1 MLESKENSVKIE
13 GILSEIDLEAGS
25 YVKDGKTIEKIGG
38 SIKVRVTQ
46 MLNGENVEL
55 DIPVY
60 MFANKLTNK
69 GTSNPAYAS
78 IERVMNEYKSIAAV
92 GVDAADRVR
101 ITGANIR
108 MNEYYGQGDKLN
120 SYPRVNA
127 SFVTKVTD
135 MSKYNPEATFSAIFA
150 IGSMGYETD
159 KDGVEVADRYKIR
172 GIMPQYG
179 GSVDVIDFFATSPNV
194 IDAVS
199 SYWEQGD
206 TVKINGKLNFTSKTE
221 EKLVEVD
228 FGEPRVERKTIS
240 VSELIITGGSQTPLE
255 GDFAFDMDEIQAAL
269 EARQARLAE
278 LKAKT
283 KAKAKDSKS
292 APKVAATGKKS
303 ALDLGF

>member
-13 GILSEIDLEAGS
+13 GILSEIDLETGS
-25 YVKDGKTIEKIGG
+25 YVKDGKTVEKIGG
-38 SIKVRVTQ
+38 SIKVRVNQ
-46 MLNGENVEL
+46 MLNGVETEL

-69 GTSNPAYAS
+69 NTPNPAYAS

-92 GVDAADRVR
+92 GIDAADRVR

-120 SYPRVNA
+120 SYPRINA
-127 SFVTKVTD
+127 SFVTKITD
-135 MSKYNPEATFSAIFA
+135 MSKFAPEATFSAIFA
-150 IGSMGYETD
+150 IGNMGYETD
-159 KDGVEVADRYKIR
+159 KDGVQIPDRFKIR

-206 TVKINGKLNFTSKTE
+206 TVKINGKLNFSSKTE
-221 EKLVEVD
+221 ETVVQVD
-228 FGEPRVERKTIS
+228 FGEPRIERKTVS

-255 GDFAFDMDEIQAAL
+255 GDFAFDMDEIQSAL

-278 LKAKT
+278 LKAKQ
-283 KAKAKDSKS
+283 KAKEKGAPKS
-292 APKVAATGKKS
+292 APKKS
-303 ALDLGF
+303 MADLGF

>member
-25 YVKDGKTIEKIGG
+25 YSKDGKTIEKIGG
-38 SIKVRVTQ
+38 SIKVRVNQ
-46 MLNGENVEL
+46 MLNGVETEL
-55 DIPVY
+55 DIPVF

-69 GTSNPAYAS
+69 GTPNPAYAS

-92 GVDAADRVR
+92 GIDAADRVR

-120 SYPRVNA
+120 SYPRINA
-127 SFVTKVTD
+127 SFVTKITD
-135 MSKYNPEATFSAIFA
+135 MSKYNPEASFSAIFA

-278 LKAKT
+278 LKAK
-283 KAKAKDSKS
+283 AKAKDTKS
-292 APKVAATGKKS
+292 APKAAPKK
-303 ALDLGF
+303 AMDLGF

>member
-25 YVKDGKTIEKIGG
+25 YNKDGKTVEKIGG
-38 SIKVRVTQ
+38 SIKVRVNQ
-46 MLNGENVEL
+46 MLNGAEVEL

-69 GTSNPAYAS
+69 GTPNPAYAS

-92 GVDAADRVR
+92 GIDAADRVR

-120 SYPRVNA
+120 SYPRINA

-269 EARQARLAE
+269 EARQVRLAE
-278 LKAKT
+278 LKAK
-283 KAKAKDSKS
+283 AKAKDTKS
-292 APKVAATGKKS
+292 APKAAPKK
-303 ALDLGF
+303 AMDLGF

>member
-13 GILSEIDLEAGS
+13 GILSEIDLETGS
-25 YVKDGKTIEKIGG
+25 YIKDGKSIDKIGG
-38 SIKVRVTQ
+38 SVKVRVTQ
-46 MLNGENVEL
+46 TLNGEETEL

-60 MFANKLTNK
+60 LFANKLTNK
-69 GTSNPAYAS
+69 GAANPAYAS

-92 GVDAADRVR
+92 GIDAADRIR
-101 ITGANIR
+101 ITGAQIR

-120 SYPRVNA
+120 SYPRINA
-127 SFVTKVTD
+127 SFVTKITD
-135 MSKYNPEATFSAIFA
+135 MSKFAPEATFSAIFA
-150 IGSMGYETD
+150 IGNMGYETD
-159 KDGVEVADRYKIR
+159 KDGVQIPDRFKIR

-206 TVKINGKLNFTSKTE
+206 TVKINGKLNFSSKTE
-221 EKLVEVD
+221 ETVVQVD
-228 FGEPRVERKTIS
+228 FGEPRIERKTVS

-255 GDFAFDMDEIQAAL
+255 GDFAFDMDEIQSAL

-278 LKAKT
+278 LKAKQ
-283 KAKAKDSKS
+283 KAKEKGAPKS
-292 APKVAATGKKS
+292 APKKS
-303 ALDLGF
+303 MSDLGF

>member
-25 YVKDGKTIEKIGG
+25 YMKDGKTVEKIGG
-38 SIKVRVTQ
+38 SIKVRVNQ
-46 MLNGENVEL
+46 MLNGVETEL

-60 MFANKLTNK
+60 LFANKLTNK
-69 GTSNPAYAS
+69 NTPNPAYAS

-92 GVDAADRVR
+92 GIDAADRVR

-120 SYPRVNA
+120 SYPRINA
-127 SFVTKVTD
+127 SFVTKITD
-135 MSKYNPEATFSAIFA
+135 MSKFAPEATFSAIFA
-150 IGSMGYETD
+150 IGNMGYETD
-159 KDGVEVADRYKIR
+159 KDGVQIPDRFKIR

-206 TVKINGKLNFTSKTE
+206 TVKINGKLNFSSKTE
-221 EKLVEVD
+221 ETVVQVD
-228 FGEPRVERKTIS
+228 FGEPRVERKTVS

-255 GDFAFDMDEIQAAL
+255 GDFAFDMDEIQSAL

-278 LKAKT
+278 LKAKQ
-283 KAKAKDSKS
+283 KAKEKGAPKS
-292 APKVAATGKKS
+292 APKKS
-303 ALDLGF
+303 MADLGF

>member
-13 GILSEIDLEAGS
+13 GILSEIDLETGT
-25 YVKDGKTIEKIGG
+25 YTKDGRTIEKIGG

-46 MLNGENVEL
+46 TLNGKETEL

-69 GTSNPAYAS
+69 GTPNPAYAS
-78 IERVMNEYKSIAAV
+78 IERVMNEYASIAAV
-92 GVDAADRVR
+92 GLEKADRVR
-101 ITGANIR
+101 ITGAQIR
-108 MNEYYGQGDKLN
+108 MNEYYGQTGNLN
-120 SYPRVNA
+120 SYPRINA

-135 MSKYNPEATFSAIFA
+135 LTKYAPEATFSAIFA
-150 IGSMGYETD
+150 IGSMGYDAD
-159 KDGVEVADRYKIR
+159 KDGVEIPDRYKIR

-179 GSVDVIDFFATSPNV
+179 GSVDVIDFWATTPNV

-206 TVKINGKLNFTSKTE
+206 TVKINGKLNFTSKVE

-228 FGEPRVERKTIS
+228 FGEPRIEKKTIS

-278 LKAKT
+278 LKAK
-283 KAKAKDSKS
+283 AKAKDAKS
-292 APKVAATGKKS
+292 ATAAKPAKKS
-303 ALDLGF
+303 MADLGF

>member
-25 YVKDGKTIEKIGG
+25 YMKDNKTVEKIGG
-38 SIKVRVTQ
+38 SIKVRVNQ
-46 MLNGENVEL
+46 MLNGVETEL

-69 GTSNPAYAS
+69 GTPNPAYAS

-92 GVDAADRVR
+92 GIDAADRVR

-120 SYPRVNA
+120 SYPRINA
-127 SFVTKVTD
+127 SFVTKITD
-135 MSKYNPEATFSAIFA
+135 MSKFAPEATFSAIFA
-150 IGSMGYETD
+150 IGNMGYETD
-159 KDGVEVADRYKIR
+159 KDGVQIPDRFKIR

-206 TVKINGKLNFTSKTE
+206 TVKINGKLNFSSKTE
-221 EKLVEVD
+221 ETVVQVD
-228 FGEPRVERKTIS
+228 FGEPRIERKTVS

-255 GDFAFDMDEIQAAL
+255 GDFAFDMDEIQSAL
-269 EARQARLAE
+269 EARQTRLAE
-278 LKAKT
+278 LKAKQKT
-283 KAKAKDSKS
+283 KEKGAPKS
-292 APKVAATGKKS
+292 APKKS
-303 ALDLGF
+303 MSDLGF

>member
-13 GILSEIDLEAGS
+13 GILSEIDLETGS
-25 YVKDGKTIEKIGG
+25 YMKDGKSVDKIGG

-46 MLNGENVEL
+46 TLNGEETEL

-60 MFANKLTNK
+60 LFANKLTNK
-69 GTSNPAYAS
+69 GAANPAYAS

-92 GVDAADRVR
+92 GIDAADRIR
-101 ITGANIR
+101 ITGAQIR
-108 MNEYYGQGDKLN
+108 MNEYYGQNGNLN
-120 SYPRVNA
+120 SYPRINA
-127 SFVTKVTD
+127 SFVTKITD
-135 MSKYNPEATFSAIFA
+135 MSKYAPEATFSAIFA

-159 KDGVEVADRYKIR
+159 KDGVEIPNRYKIR

-199 SYWEQGD
+199 SYWGQGD

-221 EKLVEVD
+221 EKMVEVD
-228 FGEPRVERKTIS
+228 FGEPRIERKTVS

-255 GDFAFDMDEIQAAL
+255 GDFAFDMDEIHNAL
-269 EARQARLAE
+269 EDRQARLAE
-278 LKAKT
+278 LKAKQ
-283 KAKAKDSKS
+283 KAREAKT
-292 APKVAATGKKS
+292 APKTTAKKTM
-303 ALDLGF
+303 ADLGF

>member
-1 MLESKENSVKIE
+1 
-13 GILSEIDLEAGS
+13 
-25 YVKDGKTIEKIGG
+25 
-38 SIKVRVTQ
+38 
-46 MLNGENVEL
+46 
-55 DIPVY
+55 
-60 MFANKLTNK
+60 
-69 GTSNPAYAS
+69 
-78 IERVMNEYKSIAAV
+78 
-92 GVDAADRVR
+92 
-101 ITGANIR
+101 

-120 SYPRVNA
+120 SYPRINA

-135 MSKYNPEATFSAIFA
+135 MSKYNPEASFSAIFA

-255 GDFAFDMDEIQAAL
+255 GDFAFDMDEIQTAL

-278 LKAKT
+278 LKAK
-283 KAKAKDSKS
+283 AKAKDTKS
-292 APKVAATGKKS
+292 APKAAPKK
-303 ALDLGF
+303 AMDLGF

>member
-25 YVKDGKTIEKIGG
+25 YMKDNKTIEKIGG
-38 SIKVRVTQ
+38 SIKVRVNQ
-46 MLNGENVEL
+46 MLNGVETEL

-69 GTSNPAYAS
+69 GTPNPAYAS

-92 GVDAADRVR
+92 GIDAADRVR

-120 SYPRVNA
+120 SYPRINA
-127 SFVTKVTD
+127 SFVTKITD
-135 MSKYNPEATFSAIFA
+135 MSKYTPEATFSAVFA
-150 IGSMGYETD
+150 IGNMGYETD
-159 KDGVEVADRYKIR
+159 KDGVQIENRFKIR

-179 GSVDVIDFFATSPNV
+179 GSVDVIDFFATTPNV

-206 TVKINGKLNFTSKTE
+206 TVRINGKLNFSSKTE
-221 EKLVEVD
+221 ETVVQVD
-228 FGEPRVERKTIS
+228 FGEPRIDRKTVS

-255 GDFAFDMDEIQAAL
+255 GDFAFDMDEIQTAL

-278 LKAKT
+278 LKAKQ
-283 KAKAKDSKS
+283 KAKEKGAPKS
-292 APKVAATGKKS
+292 APKRSMA
-303 ALDLGF
+303 DLGF

>member
-25 YVKDGKTIEKIGG
+25 YMKDGKTVEKIGG
-38 SIKVRVTQ
+38 SIKVRVNQ
-46 MLNGENVEL
+46 MLNGVETEL

-69 GTSNPAYAS
+69 GTPNPAYAS

-92 GVDAADRVR
+92 GIDAADRVR

-120 SYPRVNA
+120 SYPRINA
-127 SFVTKVTD
+127 SFVTKITD
-135 MSKYNPEATFSAIFA
+135 MSKYNPEASFSAIFA
-150 IGSMGYETD
+150 VGSMGYETD
-159 KDGVEVADRYKIR
+159 KDGVEVTDRYKIR

-228 FGEPRVERKTIS
+228 FGEPRVERKTTS

-278 LKAKT
+278 LKAK
-283 KAKAKDSKS
+283 AKAKDNKS
-292 APKVAATGKKS
+292 APKAAPKK
-303 ALDLGF
+303 AMDLGF

>member
-38 SIKVRVTQ
+38 SIKVRVNQ
-46 MLNGENVEL
+46 MLNGVETEL

-78 IERVMNEYKSIAAV
+78 IERVMSEYKSIAAV
-92 GVDAADRVR
+92 GIDAADRVR

-120 SYPRVNA
+120 SYPRINA

-135 MSKYNPEATFSAIFA
+135 MSKYNPEASFSAIFA

-255 GDFAFDMDEIQAAL
+255 GDFAFDMDEIQTAL

-278 LKAKT
+278 LKAK
-283 KAKAKDSKS
+283 AKAKDAKS
-292 APKVAATGKKS
+292 APKAAPKK
-303 ALDLGF
+303 AMDLGF

>member
-13 GILSEIDLEAGS
+13 GILSEIDLETGS
-25 YVKDGKTIEKIGG
+25 YMKDGKSIDKIGG

-46 MLNGENVEL
+46 RLNGEEIEL

-69 GTSNPAYAS
+69 GTANPAYAS

-92 GVDAADRVR
+92 GIDAADRIR
-101 ITGANIR
+101 ITGAQIR
-108 MNEYYGQGDKLN
+108 MNEYYGQNGNLN
-120 SYPRVNA
+120 SYPRINA
-127 SFVTKVTD
+127 SFVTKITD
-135 MSKYNPEATFSAIFA
+135 LSKYNPEATFSAIFA

-159 KDGVEVADRYKIR
+159 KDGVEIPNRYKIR

-221 EKLVEVD
+221 EKMIGVD
-228 FGEPRVERKTIS
+228 FGEPRIERKTIS

-255 GDFAFDMDEIQAAL
+255 GDFAFDMDEIHNAL
-269 EARQARLAE
+269 EDRQARLAE
-278 LKAKT
+278 LKAKQ
-283 KAKAKDSKS
+283 KAKESKT
-292 APKVAATGKKS
+292 APKTTAKKS
-303 ALDLGF
+303 MADLGF

>member
-13 GILSEIDLEAGS
+13 GILSEIDLETGN
-25 YVKDGKTIEKIGG
+25 YVKDGKTVDKIGG

-46 MLNGENVEL
+46 LLNGEKVEL

-69 GTSNPAYAS
+69 GTPNPAYAS

-92 GVDAADRVR
+92 GIDKADRVR
-101 ITGANIR
+101 ITGAQIR
-108 MNEYYGQGDKLN
+108 MNEYYGQNGNLN
-120 SYPRVNA
+120 SYPRINA
-127 SFVTKVTD
+127 SFVTKITD

-159 KDGVEVADRYKIR
+159 KDGVEIQDRYKIR

-221 EKLVEVD
+221 EKMVEVD
-228 FGEPRVERKTIS
+228 FGEPRIERKTIS

-255 GDFAFDMDEIQAAL
+255 GDFAFDMDEIHNAL
-269 EARQARLAE
+269 EDRQARLAE
-278 LKAKT
+278 LKEKQ
-283 KAKAKDSKS
+283 KAKESKT
-292 APKVAATGKKS
+292 APRTTAKKS
-303 ALDLGF
+303 MADLGF

>member
-25 YVKDGKTIEKIGG
+25 YNKDGKTVEKIGG
-38 SIKVRVTQ
+38 SIKVRVNQ
-46 MLNGENVEL
+46 MLNGAEVEL

-69 GTSNPAYAS
+69 GTPNPAYAS

-92 GVDAADRVR
+92 GIDAADRVR

-120 SYPRVNA
+120 SYPRINA

-255 GDFAFDMDEIQAAL
+255 GDFAFDMDEIQTAL

-278 LKAKT
+278 LKAK
-283 KAKAKDSKS
+283 AKAKDAKS
-292 APKVAATGKKS
+292 APKAAPKK
-303 ALDLGF
+303 AMDLGF

>member
-13 GILSEIDLEAGS
+13 GILSEIDLETGS
-25 YVKDGKTIEKIGG
+25 YIKDGKSIDKIGG
-38 SIKVRVTQ
+38 SVKVRVTQ
-46 MLNGENVEL
+46 TLNGEETEL

-60 MFANKLTNK
+60 LFANKLTNK
-69 GTSNPAYAS
+69 GAANPAYAS

-92 GVDAADRVR
+92 GIDAADRVR

-120 SYPRVNA
+120 SYPRINA
-127 SFVTKVTD
+127 SFVTKITD
-135 MSKYNPEATFSAIFA
+135 MSKFAPEATFSAIFA
-150 IGSMGYETD
+150 IGNMGYETD
-159 KDGVEVADRYKIR
+159 KDGVQIPDRFKIR

-206 TVKINGKLNFTSKTE
+206 TVKINGKLNFSSKTE
-221 EKLVEVD
+221 ETVVQVD
-228 FGEPRVERKTIS
+228 FGEPRIERKTIS

-255 GDFAFDMDEIQAAL
+255 GDFAFDMDEIQSAL

-278 LKAKT
+278 LKAKQ
-283 KAKAKDSKS
+283 KAKEKGAPKS
-292 APKVAATGKKS
+292 APKKS
-303 ALDLGF
+303 MSDLGF

>member
-13 GILSEIDLEAGS
+13 GILSEIDLETGS
-25 YVKDGKTIEKIGG
+25 YTKDGRTVEKIGG

-46 MLNGENVEL
+46 TLNGKETEL

-69 GTSNPAYAS
+69 GTPNPAYAS

-92 GVDAADRVR
+92 GIEKADRVR
-101 ITGANIR
+101 ITGAQIR
-108 MNEYYGQGDKLN
+108 MNEYYGQTGNLN

-127 SFVTKVTD
+127 SFVTKITD

-159 KDGVEVADRYKIR
+159 KDGVEIPDRYKIR

-228 FGEPRVERKTIS
+228 FGEPRIDRKTIT

-255 GDFAFDMDEIQAAL
+255 GDFAFDMDEIQSAL
-269 EARQARLAE
+269 EARQAHLAE
-278 LKAKT
+278 LKAKAKT
-283 KAKAKDSKS
+283 KESK
-292 APKVAATGKKS
+292 PATGEKPAKKS
-303 ALDLGF
+303 MADLGF

>member
-13 GILSEIDLEAGS
+13 GILSEIDLEVGS
-25 YVKDGKTIEKIGG
+25 YIKDGKTIEKIGG
-38 SIKVRVTQ
+38 SIKVRVSQ
-46 MLNGENVEL
+46 MLNGAEVEL

-69 GTSNPAYAS
+69 GTPNPAYAS

-92 GVDAADRVR
+92 GIDAADRVR

-108 MNEYYGQGDKLN
+108 MNEYYGQNGNLN
-120 SYPRVNA
+120 SYPRINA
-127 SFVTKVTD
+127 SFVTKITD
-135 MSKYNPEATFSAIFA
+135 TSKYAPEATFSAIFA

-159 KDGVEVADRYKIR
+159 KDGVEVANRYKIR

-221 EKLVEVD
+221 ETLVEVD

-278 LKAKT
+278 MKAKQ
-283 KAKAKDSKS
+283 KAKDAKV
-292 APKVAATGKKS
+292 APKATGKKS
-303 ALDLGF
+303 MADLGF

>member
-13 GILSEIDLEAGS
+13 GILSEVDLETGS
-25 YVKDGKTIEKIGG
+25 YVKDGKTVEKIGG

-46 MLNGENVEL
+46 MLNGVETEL

-69 GTSNPAYAS
+69 GTPNPAYAS

-92 GVDAADRVR
+92 GIDAADRVR

-127 SFVTKVTD
+127 SFVTKITD
-135 MSKYNPEATFSAIFA
+135 MSKFAPEATFSAIFA
-150 IGSMGYETD
+150 IGNMGYETD
-159 KDGVEVADRYKIR
+159 KDGVQIPDRFKIR

-206 TVKINGKLNFTSKTE
+206 TVKINGKLNFSSKTE
-221 EKLVEVD
+221 ETVVQVD
-228 FGEPRVERKTIS
+228 FGEPRIERKTVS

-255 GDFAFDMDEIQAAL
+255 GDFAFDMDEIQSAL

-278 LKAKT
+278 LKAKQ
-283 KAKAKDSKS
+283 KAKEKGAPKS
-292 APKVAATGKKS
+292 APKKS
-303 ALDLGF
+303 MSDLGF

>member
-25 YVKDGKTIEKIGG
+25 YNKDGKTVEKIGG
-38 SIKVRVTQ
+38 SIKVRVNQ
-46 MLNGENVEL
+46 MLNGIETEL

-69 GTSNPAYAS
+69 GTPNPAYAS

-92 GVDAADRVR
+92 GIDAADRVR

-120 SYPRVNA
+120 SYPRINA

-150 IGSMGYETD
+150 IGGMGYETD

-206 TVKINGKLNFTSKTE
+206 TVRINGKLNFTSKTE
-221 EKLVEVD
+221 EKLIEVD

-255 GDFAFDMDEIQAAL
+255 GDFAFDMDEIHTAL

-278 LKAKT
+278 LKAK
-283 KAKAKDSKS
+283 AKAKEGKS
-292 APKVAATGKKS
+292 APKVAPKKVM
-303 ALDLGF
+303 DLGF